1 MAAYGIGPAG
11 ITTITPPARN
21 VLTKVAK
28 VEVADGAV
36 GFAAFGIPKDAFIS
50 GVAILS
56 MGANA
61 TQTIN
66 VGFTA
71 GGVELVNAYA
81 PNSTG
86 YSTPGAQTGASVGT
100 QLTSDKVVYAKA
112 SVTLTSPVFVMVEY
126 WTPPQGLVF

>member
-1 MAAYGIGPAG
+1 MSAYGVGPAG
-11 ITTITPPARN
+11 VSVITPSPRCSI
-21 VLTKVAK
+21 TKIAK
-28 VEVADGAV
+28 IEVADAATA
-36 GFAAFGIPKDAFIS
+36 FAAFGIPKGAFIS
-50 GVAILS
+50 GVYTTS

-71 GGVELVNAYA
+71 GGVELVNAFS

-100 QLTSDKVVYAKA
+100 VMTADQTVYIKA
-112 SVTLTSPVFVMVEY
+112 SATLTNPVFVKVEY
-126 WTPPQGLVF
+126 WMPPQGLAF